1 MGNDFN
7 KISVIGKNKKKNWGK
22 MTKKKIAEKIIQEIS
37 LYLN

>member
-7 KISVIGKNKKKNWGK
+7 QISVIGKNNQKKWRK
-22 MTKKKIAEKIIQEIS
+22 MTKKKIAEKIIQEVS

>member
-7 KISVIGKNKKKNWGK
+7 KISVIGKNNQKNWSK